1 MVSAETQ
8 NADNRDNRARKD
20 RHAAARFR
28 SALDS
33 ERRSAALYR
42 GLAAGATGER
52 QQVFLE
58 LAAVEERHAAHW
70 AAKLIDLGERVP
82 EPGGPG
88 LRTRLLSWLARRFSV
103 DAVLPFVEPRSASIA
118 L

>member
-1 MVSAETQ
+1 MTGQEIHMVSAETQ

-42 GLAAGATGER
+42 GLAAGSTANI
-52 QQVFLE
+52 FS
-58 LAAVEERHAAHW
+58 
-70 AAKLIDLGERVP
+70 
-82 EPGGPG
+82 PG
-88 LRTRLLSWLARRFSV
+88 RRGFS
-103 DAVLPFVEPRSASIA
+103 A
-118 L
+118 